1 MNTCQRKKNIFKH
14 GKMCFLFQISVPMSV
29 EFEEITKMRENT
41 DDSTSKI
48 SLLKGRSG
56 GSVVDSTL
64 DYQSRDGRIHPPLLR
79 SFG

>member
-1 MNTCQRKKNIFKH
+1 MSKCQRKKNFKH

-41 DDSTSKI
+41 DDSTSKV
-48 SLLKGRSG
+48 SLLKGRRDS
-56 GSVVDSTL
+56 SVVDNTL
-64 DYQSRDGRIHPPLLR
+64 DYQSRDRRIHPPLLR